1 MDKDILNQLLL
12 IGIPVLTAAAA
23 LAVAWMRAKTREI
36 NRKAEEKELKANLE
50 LLDNV
55 VLEVAKTLNKTLVE
69 ELEKAHSDG
78 RLSLEDM
85 EMVKAEAL
93 QHTYTILDASIIDM
107 LKKVTIDLDCLI
119 CSKIESTL
127 CDIKENEMNNL
138 D

>member
-1 MDKDILNQLLL
+1 MDKDVFNQLLL

-23 LAVAWMRAKTREI
+23 LAIAWMRAKTREI

-50 LLDNV
+50 LLDRV
-55 VLEVAKTLNKTLVE
+55 VLEVSKTLNQSLVE
-69 ELEKAHSDG
+69 ELEKAHADG

-93 QHTYTILDASIIDM
+93 QHTYAILDASIIEM
-107 LKKVTIDLDCLI
+107 LRKVTKDLDCLI

-127 CDIKENEMNNL
+127 CEIKENGM
-138 D
+138 DKS